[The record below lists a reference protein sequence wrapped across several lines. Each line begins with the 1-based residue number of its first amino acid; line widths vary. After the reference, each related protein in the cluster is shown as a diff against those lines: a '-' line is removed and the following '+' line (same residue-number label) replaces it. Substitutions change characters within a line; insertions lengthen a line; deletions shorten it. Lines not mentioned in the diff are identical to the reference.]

1 VILVLLDSLEINVN
15 SAQQVIKESIA
26 INAH

>member
-1 VILVLLDSLEINVN
+1 MILVLLDSLEINVN
-15 SAQQVIKESIA
+15 SAIQVIKESIA

>member
-1 VILVLLDSLEINVN
+1 MILVLLDSLEINVN